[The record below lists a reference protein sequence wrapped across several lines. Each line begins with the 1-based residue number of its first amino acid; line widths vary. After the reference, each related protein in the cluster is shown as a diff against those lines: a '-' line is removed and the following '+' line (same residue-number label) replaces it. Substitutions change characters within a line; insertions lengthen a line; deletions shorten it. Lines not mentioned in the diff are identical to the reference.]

1 MNEEIKYLT
10 KVFYEI
16 NEYPMPIMSK
26 IAKNTGQYWLEIT
39 PYSDTLHAVNNS
51 QSNSNRTSDTKKTQ
65 NKVQLILPYSE
76 KQGIK
81 LIAKIKKYIRK
92 TLPENIE
99 TIVTIRARNCLQSF
113 MSRLSPT

>member
-1 MNEEIKYLT
+1 M
-10 KVFYEI
+10 
-16 NEYPMPIMSK
+16 
-26 IAKNTGQYWLEIT
+26 
-39 PYSDTLHAVNNS
+39 NNS

-99 TIVTIRARNCLQSF
+99 TIVTIRATNCLQSSCQDYHQLNLVF
-113 MSRLSPT
+113 ANALMKHIQKTILEKLIAESREE